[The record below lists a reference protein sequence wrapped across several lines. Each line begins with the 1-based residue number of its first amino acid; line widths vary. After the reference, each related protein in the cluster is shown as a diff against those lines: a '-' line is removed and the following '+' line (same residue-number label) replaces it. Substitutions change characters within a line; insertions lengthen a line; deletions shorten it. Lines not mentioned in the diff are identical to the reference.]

1 MNVRA
6 EADAFRQVPL
16 FAQCDPAHLQVI
28 AFSSEKVEF
37 PDGAALIRQ
46 GKTGDSGFL
55 ILRGQARAQATDSKG
70 ARDLG
75 DIGPGVFVGEI
86 GMIAGAPYSITVT
99 ATGKVIAARV
109 TRDLFLRVAREFP
122 DFGMR
127 VQASIA
133 AKLEGTVG
141 ELKSVKKVFD
151 QAAEFSRR

>member
-46 GKTGDSGFL
+46 GKTGDAGFL
-55 ILRGQARAQATDSKG
+55 ILRGQARAEAADFKG

-99 ATGKVIAARV
+99 AVGKVIAARIS
-109 TRDLFLRVAREFP
+109 RELFLRVAREFP
-122 DFGMR
+122 EFGLR
-127 VQASIA
+127 VQATLA

-141 ELKSVKKVFD
+141 ELKEVKKVFD
-151 QAAEFSRR
+151 EASGFSRR